1 MGANIATKRGA
12 AAAAAAYKTTTAADL
27 LHQAKAGGINKNQDP
42 TEQEKIDRDT
52 RKQLSRP
59 PPINER
65 KASVILC
72 SKHNTHN
79 STHLYLLLLL
89 LLLLSML
96 LFMLLISLVL
106 LLLLLLL
113 LLRST

>member
-52 RKQLSRP
+52 RKQLSLP

-65 KASVILC
+65 NASVILC

-79 STHLYLLLLL
+79 STHRYVLLLLL
-89 LLLLSML
+89 LFML